1 MSIACVPW
9 LCHHTLLRE
18 AALPIAANKNK
29 VYSRER
35 APFLVQALRVYLR
48 LRLAPMIWVYSIII
62 KRNALN
68 INLLNTMRH
77 ISDILSSIIDNDD
90 DIFCIEDEYD
100 RINDEFYSEEVRN
113 G

>member
-1 MSIACVPW
+1 
-9 LCHHTLLRE
+9 
-18 AALPIAANKNK
+18 
-29 VYSRER
+29 
-35 APFLVQALRVYLR
+35 
-48 LRLAPMIWVYSIII
+48 MIWVYSIII